1 MGSFI
6 KKNWFVSLLIVVFAC
21 ISIYVI
27 YDNNK
32 GKLKGKQSGGED
44 VVYSVGDQ
52 DVTVSAFYDDLY
64 DQAGTNAVVTMFE
77 KALVGQSVETTDEMK
92 EFAETQKTSIESN
105 YRNNYG
111 TDYADY
117 LAQDLASMGYTDL
130 EDYLITYRKTQQ
142 IVSDYAKAHFDELKI
157 RRISYIL
164 IQHETVETQTDEEG
178 NVIET
183 VHPTEDEQA
192 RMKAVDDAFAAG
204 DDFATVAQNFSE
216 DTSTA
221 STGGVLGVIDTNT
234 TTLDSAFQEAA
245 LALSEGEVS
254 DWVHSDTFG
263 YFKIRCDAATAESVE
278 AAYTDSDPY
287 DELTQNYDTVLRSKA
302 LWEKAEALGM
312 DFKGNTE
319 LEEAIKN
326 AYGMNE
332 EAE

>member
-287 DELTQNYDTVLRSKA
+287 DELTQNYDTVLRSTA
-302 LWEKAEALGM
+302 LWEKAEGLGM

>member
-234 TTLDSAFQEAA
+234 TTLDAAFQEAA

-287 DELTQNYDTVLRSKA
+287 DELTQNYDTVLRSTA
-302 LWEKAEALGM
+302 LWEKAEGLGM

>member
-21 ISIYVI
+21 ISIFVI

-32 GKLKGKQSGGED
+32 GKLKGKQSGGQD
-44 VVYSVGDQ
+44 VVYSVGDE
-52 DVTVSAFYDDLY
+52 DVTASAFYDDLY
-64 DQAGTNAVVTMFE
+64 DQAGTNALVTLFE
-77 KALVGQSVETTDEMK
+77 KALASQSVETTDEMK
-92 EFAETQKTSIESN
+92 EFAESQKTSIESN

-117 LAQDLASMGYTDL
+117 LAKDLASMGYTDL
-130 EDYLITYRKTQQ
+130 EDYLITYQKTQK
-142 IVSDYAKAHFDELKI
+142 IVSDYAKEHFDELKI
-157 RRISYIL
+157 RKISYIL
-164 IQHETVETQTDEEG
+164 IQHETVETQTDDEG

-216 DTSTA
+216 DSSSA

-234 TTLDSAFQEAA
+234 TNLDTVFQETA
-245 LALSEGEVS
+245 LALSEGETS

-263 YFKIRCDAATAESVE
+263 YFKIKCDAATQESVE
-278 AAYTDSDPY
+278 AAYADSDPY
-287 DELTQNYDTVLRSKA
+287 EELTQNYDTALRSTA

-312 DFKGNTE
+312 DFKGNE
-319 LEEAIKN
+319 DVEKAIRS
-326 AYGMNE
+326 AYGMDE
-332 EAE
+332 DAE

>member
-21 ISIYVI
+21 ISIFVI

-32 GKLKGKQSGGED
+32 GKLKGKQSGGQD
-44 VVYSVGDQ
+44 VVYSVGDE
-52 DVTVSAFYDDLY
+52 DVTASAFYDDLY
-64 DQAGTNAVVTMFE
+64 DQAGTNALVTLFE
-77 KALVGQSVETTDEMK
+77 KALASQSVETTDEMK
-92 EFAETQKTSIESN
+92 EFAEAQKTSIESN

-117 LAQDLASMGYTDL
+117 LAKDLASMGYTDL
-130 EDYLITYRKTQQ
+130 EDYLITYQKTQK
-142 IVSDYAKAHFDELKI
+142 IVSDYAKEHFDELKI
-157 RRISYIL
+157 RKISYIL
-164 IQHETVETQTDEEG
+164 IQHETVETQTDDEG

-216 DTSTA
+216 DSSSA

-234 TTLDSAFQEAA
+234 TNLDTVFQETA
-245 LALSEGEVS
+245 LALSEGETS

-263 YFKIRCDAATAESVE
+263 YFKIKCDAATQESVE
-278 AAYTDSDPY
+278 AAYVDSDPY
-287 DELTQNYDTVLRSKA
+287 EELTQNYDTALRSTA

-312 DFKGNTE
+312 DFKGNE
-319 LEEAIKN
+319 DVEKAIRS
-326 AYGMNE
+326 AYGMDE
-332 EAE
+332 DAE